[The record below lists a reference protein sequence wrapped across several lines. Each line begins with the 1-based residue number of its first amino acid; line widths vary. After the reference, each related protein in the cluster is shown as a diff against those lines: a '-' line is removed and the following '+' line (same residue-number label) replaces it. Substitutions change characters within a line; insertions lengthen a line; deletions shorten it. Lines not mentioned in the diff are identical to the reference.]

1 MVIATAIGDG
11 AWMVDRLRAAAV
23 FVSVPALAI
32 ATAWWI
38 GDLSSTLDDPDYML
52 RPIDLSSETSWAVGF
67 VATAACLVG
76 AAAAV
81 LLTRSGCC
89 GRRLVAVLVPWWV
102 LAVYLGLGYRIVTA
116 GVIGANIGGG
126 LFVLTSFVVVPFAI
140 GSSVAVW
147 WATRRRVVGPGSI

>member
-1 MVIATAIGDG
+1 
-11 AWMVDRLRAAAV
+11 
-23 FVSVPALAI
+23 
-32 ATAWWI
+32 
-38 GDLSSTLDDPDYML
+38 
-52 RPIDLSSETSWAVGF
+52 
-67 VATAACLVG
+67 
-76 AAAAV
+76 
-81 LLTRSGCC
+81 
-89 GRRLVAVLVPWWV
+89 VLVPWWV